1 MDATDRSHRTW
12 LCTVVFLDI
21 VEYSQKTVIQQIA
34 LKEYL
39 NHCISHAVKHFNV
52 NDRII
57 LDTGD
62 GAALCFMGDPEEALF
77 VALSLRDAL
86 AEQDVHDAQTPVVR
100 IGINLGPARIVRDIN
115 GQLNI
120 IGDGINVAQR
130 VMSFAQPNQV
140 LVSRSFYEVMSRLS
154 QEYDQLFRYRGLH
167 KDKHVREH
175 AVYEVVVVPSSDP
188 PPMPA
193 DVAETRDH
201 QKRDDTDM
209 AAVVRAQTPNVWDE
223 KVLQA
228 AEVHLAR
235 YIGPLAKILVQK
247 AAKQTTEVTELYR
260 ILAETIPH
268 EHEQRLFL
276 GTVPLPKA
284 KQTLFASPRPPES
297 QTDTAETRWDPAV
310 LQTMADRLAQ
320 YLGPVANL
328 LVRREAKKAKHLTEL
343 YHALAT
349 HIPVEQE
356 KADFLGDLA
365 SH

>member
-21 VEYSQKTVIQQIA
+21 VAYSQKTVRQQIA
-34 LKEYL
+34 LKDYL
-39 NHCISHAVKHFNV
+39 NRCISHAVEHFNV

-86 AEQDVHDAQTPVVR
+86 VEQGVDDVQVPVVR

-154 QEYDQLFRYRGLH
+154 QEYDQLFRYQGLH

-175 AVYEVVVVPSSDP
+175 AVYEVVVVPSNDP
-188 PPMPA
+188 PVVSA
-193 DVAETRDH
+193 DVTETGDDH
-201 QKRDDTDM
+201 HDDP
-209 AAVVRAQTPNVWDE
+209 AAVPLSQTLPVWDE
-223 KVLQA
+223 TVLQA

-235 YIGPLAKILVQK
+235 HIGPLAKILVHK
-247 AAKQTTEVTELYR
+247 AAQQTAEVAELYR
-260 ILAETIPH
+260 LLAETIPH
-268 EHEQRLFL
+268 DHEQRLFL
-276 GTVPLPKA
+276 
-284 KQTLFASPRPPES
+284 
-297 QTDTAETRWDPAV
+297 DTAPQSKAEPTRMASARQPVSPPHTPETQWDPVV
-310 LQTMADRLAQ
+310 LQTLAGRLAQ
-320 YLGPVANL
+320 YLGPVAHL
-328 LVRREAKKAKHLTEL
+328 LIRREAKKANNLTEL

-356 KADFLGDLA
+356 KADFLRNLA
-365 SH
+365 SK